1 MLEQYKILKY
11 KHSNESC
18 VNTDSGKSLT
28 IISNLL
34 LLPVDNKIIRVSP
47 SLATQQGN
55 ENVAHEPLSRI
66 GGLQLC
72 KKYLKVKYKKRP
84 QLVS

>member
-47 SLATQQGN
+47 SLATLQGN
-55 ENVAHEPLSRI
+55 ENVAHEGWPPCQKLFTPKIVQKIPKS
-66 GGLQLC
+66 
-72 KKYLKVKYKKRP
+72 
-84 QLVS
+84 